1 MAKAV
6 KAGHPK
12 IQRTAGS
19 GTFHVA
25 KQAVKSDKFSS
36 RELRDAVRKVVAQ
49 DAAKPRR

>member
-1 MAKAV
+1 MAKSIKATPAKMPRKAV
-6 KAGHPK
+6 
-12 IQRTAGS
+12 T

-49 DAAKPRR
+49 DASKPRG